1 MKNAIISELMSLVDI
16 TEDDIVISKV
26 TPENLVKP
34 YKEYKTL
41 LEMLDKINRD
51 CLKDKQWDLDKW
63 SYSFKSIEFLD
74 NV

>member
-1 MKNAIISELMSLVDI
+1 MRNAIISELMSLVDI

-51 CLKDKQWDLDKW
+51 CLKDKQ
-63 SYSFKSIEFLD
+63 
-74 NV
+74 